1 MTCVARML
9 CVATKEGAVPRGAA
23 LQQVWDESGIDAP
36 SFVGREGRLLVRAVK
51 CLLDPLVLRPRHHR
65 QLAGGV
71 LDDDGMALL
80 RSLLSEAR
88 PTLEAADQWFTELRR
103 TRRRLGITDG
113 NIQELYFPRA
123 YELAVTFGA
132 VGADADTRCAEA
144 LAEIHDLSLP
154 TIRDLTE
161 VAAQAETISTI
172 EAAFERDW
180 VRPLD
185 TAPDVDRC
193 ARHTVALFDGSP
205 EAWDTLLE
213 QSDADLLGQA
223 VRAAADD
230 DLSALLIA
238 AGLPR
243 AGLAVSATSPVPPP
257 PIDGDGTEFVLDR
270 SVLARARSALR
281 RLRGVW
287 GLTTANDLLVEETDR
302 AIASWGLHDRSLR
315 AAFIL
320 GIVMA
325 AGLAPLHDHTPGPRL
340 VAETQARLRTQ
351 SYVLHLHRLLAQDQA
366 IHPGQARV
374 VEDLTEFWRPYLN
387 RLWARLH
394 GRDVVLEPVTDAE
407 EVRDLLTGIALSVA
421 MDLRAAI
428 RTSLERGA
436 G

>member
-1 MTCVARML
+1 ML
-9 CVATKEGAVPRGAA
+9 CVVVRKGTVPRGAA
-23 LQQVWDESGIDAP
+23 LQQIWDESGIDAP
-36 SFVGREGRLLVRAVK
+36 AFVGREGRLLARAVK

-80 RSLLSEAR
+80 RSLLGEAR
-88 PTLEAADQWFTELRR
+88 PALESADQWFGALRR

-123 YELAVTFGA
+123 YELAVTCGT
-132 VGADADTRCAEA
+132 VGADADAICAEA

-154 TIRDLTE
+154 TVRDLTE
-161 VAAQAETISTI
+161 AAGQAETISAI

-185 TAPDVDRC
+185 ATPDVERC
-193 ARHTVALFDGSP
+193 ARHAVALFDGSG
-205 EAWDTLLE
+205 EAWDLLL
-213 QSDADLLGQA
+213 QQPDADLLGQA
-223 VRAAADD
+223 LRAADD
-230 DLSALLIA
+230 DLRALLGA
-238 AGLPR
+238 AGLPH
-243 AGLAVSATSPVPPP
+243 AELAVSATSPMLPP
-257 PIDGDGTEFVLDR
+257 PIDGDGTDFVLDR
-270 SVLARARSALR
+270 PVLARARSALR
-281 RLRGVW
+281 RLRGGW
-287 GLTTANDLLVEETDR
+287 GMTTASDLLVEETDR
-302 AIASWGLHDRSLR
+302 ALASWGLHDRSLR

-325 AGLAPLHDHTPGPRL
+325 AGLAPLHDHRPGPRL
-340 VAETQARLRTQ
+340 VAQTQARLRAQ
-351 SYVLHLHRLLAQDQA
+351 SYVLHLHRLLAQGQA

-374 VEDLTEFWRPYLN
+374 VQDLAEFWRPYLN

-394 GRDVVLEPVTDAE
+394 GRDVVVEPVTDGE

-428 RTSLERGA
+428 RASLERSA
-436 G
+436 A